1 MEYVWFAL
9 ILAVIVITLLAPW
22 RFITL
27 RSKGTP
33 VLLRKMPAPGDHG
46 WRHGAIRYV
55 GEKIE
60 YYKLRSLSPRAD
72 LFVMRGDLK
81 VLARRE
87 PTSNEVLYMHPNTRI
102 LLIEIAGTEYELAFE
117 NRGDTAFIAWLE
129 SAPMRQVIRVNPR
142 QAMRHFAIQQ
152 ARELGGR

>member
-1 MEYVWFAL
+1 MQ
-9 ILAVIVITLLAPW
+9 
-22 RFITL
+22 
-27 RSKGTP
+27 
-33 VLLRKMPAPGDHG
+33 
-46 WRHGAIRYV
+46 
-55 GEKIE
+55 
-60 YYKLRSLSPRAD
+60 
-72 LFVMRGDLK
+72 GDLK

-142 QAMRHFAIQQ
+142 QAMRHFAMQQ